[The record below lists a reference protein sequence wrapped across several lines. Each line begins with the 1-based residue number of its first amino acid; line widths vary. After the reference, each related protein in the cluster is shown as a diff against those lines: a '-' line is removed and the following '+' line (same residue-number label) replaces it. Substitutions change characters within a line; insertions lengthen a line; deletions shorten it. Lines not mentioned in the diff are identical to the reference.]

1 MTKPILIIP
10 GFGGSLLVNVK
21 KPTKTLFK
29 KEVIYNRWLN
39 LHPYSPGY
47 MMQWKE
53 DMQCELDIHKQKVV
67 GYKNYDPDIQP
78 YDLFGIDGVQNLVGD
93 FEVLNKAHQDTFE
106 NMFHYRYFYHV
117 NKALLKKGYTPKKD
131 LIGFPW
137 DFRMILDPTIRLY
150 TFETLYR
157 KIEEV
162 VKQQEDKMTI
172 VTHSLGGVFLKWFLE
187 DYTTREWT
195 RDYIERII
203 LANAPFG
210 GTPSAIKAVLI
221 GDYYV
226 PFLNKMFVDEL
237 RVNSAIIM
245 GLPNTLAYHSSE
257 NFWKTDKHHTISINQ
272 YHSLKNQNVSFRI
285 WDDLYY
291 SHIQRIA
298 KPHTVPTTIFHT
310 MGVETPHTFYSKTFH
325 DSPYKIEYTD
335 GDGMIPSESLRTATK
350 IFPHHDIFS
359 IKEGSHSDIISHPM
373 FISNILDSLN

>member
-1 MTKPILIIP
+1 MTKPVLIIP

-53 DMQCELDIHKQKVV
+53 DMQCELQMHKHKIV
-67 GYKNYDPDIQP
+67 GYKNYNLDIQP
-78 YDLFGIDGVQNLVGD
+78 HDLFGIEGVQNLVGD

-117 NKALLKKGYTPKKD
+117 NQALLKKGYKPKKN

-137 DFRMILDPTIRLY
+137 DFRFILDPAVRLH
-150 TFETLYR
+150 TFATLHH

-162 VKQQEDKMTI
+162 VKHQGQKMVI

-187 DYTTREWT
+187 DYTTHEWANEHI
-195 RDYIERII
+195 DRII

-210 GTPSAIKAVLI
+210 GTPSAIKAILI

-226 PFLNKMFVDEL
+226 PFLNKLFVDEL

-245 GLPNTLAYHSSE
+245 GLPNCITYKSTDT
-257 NFWKTDKHHTISINQ
+257 FWKTDKHQSINLHL
-272 YHSLKNQNVSFRI
+272 YHHYKDQNVSFRI
-285 WDDLYY
+285 WDDLYH

-298 KPHTVPTTIFHT
+298 KPHSIPTTIFHSI
-310 MGVETPHTFYSKTFH
+310 GIETPYMFYSKTFN

-335 GDGMIPSESLRTATK
+335 GDGMIPSDSLVTATN
-350 IFPHHDIFS
+350 IFPNHTVITLKDV
-359 IKEGSHSDIISHPM
+359 GHSDIISHPL
-373 FISNILDSLN
+373 FISHIMDSL